1 MRPLNNS
8 VGFVKAVLFD
18 LDNTLVDFH
27 ALKDECVKAMAGAM
41 HEAGLKRSQ
50 EGIAKRLWEL
60 YNEHG
65 WEDQTILQ
73 KYFEKEF
80 GSVDWRVL
88 AHAVV
93 EYRKIKAARLRPY
106 ANVKKTLL
114 RLRERG
120 LRLGVVSDAP
130 RLQAWIRLVELGLD
144 DYFDFVVSFD
154 DTGEKK
160 PSAKPFER
168 ALELLKLPAGEVLFV
183 GDSAHRDIEGAA
195 KAGMKTCLA
204 LYGNG
209 EAGGVKADCEIA
221 SFEDLLTLA

>member
-1 MRPLNNS
+1 M
-8 VGFVKAVLFD
+8 KAVLFD

-27 ALKDECVKAMAGAM
+27 ALKDECVKAMASAM
-41 HEAGLKRSQ
+41 HDAGLKRSQ
-50 EGIAKRLWEL
+50 ESIAKRLWEL
-60 YNEHG
+60 YDEHG

-80 GSVDWRVL
+80 GSVDWRIL

-93 EYRKIKAARLRPY
+93 EYRKIKASRLEPY

-130 RLQAWIRLVELGLD
+130 RLQAWIRLAELDLD
-144 DYFDFVVSFD
+144 DCFDFVVSFD

-160 PSAKPFER
+160 PSSKPFER
-168 ALELLKLPAGEVLFV
+168 ALALLKLTASEVLFV
-183 GDSAHRDIEGAA
+183 GDSAHKDIEGAA

-209 EAGGVKADCEIA
+209 EADGAKADCEIA
-221 SFEDLLTLA
+221 SFEDLLALV